1 VSQVIILCPSR
12 GRPSRALAMA
22 SSAEEMAEGR
32 IEVRI
37 LVDEDD
43 PSLPEYRA
51 LGMHVFEMPKDL
63 GFSGTLNYV
72 AKSLWHDP
80 THILGA
86 FGDDVIFRT
95 PGWDKQIEEALKT
108 PGIAYGDDLIHGEK
122 HPSAVF
128 MSASI
133 AKALGWLAL
142 PASKHQ
148 WVDDGWK
155 RLGQATGT
163 LRFVPIIVE
172 HMHPAVG
179 KAEMDDG
186 YRRVFDGENAK
197 RDYEGFEGWVKDGLH
212 ADTLKVQMLLKGRVE

>member
-1 VSQVIILCPSR
+1 
-12 GRPSRALAMA
+12 MA
-22 SSAEEMAEGR
+22 ASAEDTAEGR
-32 IEVRI
+32 VEVRI

-43 PSLPEYRA
+43 PSLPEYQA
-51 LGMHVFEMPKDL
+51 IGLDVFIMPKHL
-63 GFSGTLNYV
+63 GFSGTLNYA
-72 AKSLWHDP
+72 AKGLWHNP
-80 THILGA
+80 TRILGA

-95 PGWDKQIEEALKT
+95 PGWDQQIIEALKT

-128 MSASI
+128 MSAPI

-163 LRFVPIIVE
+163 LRFVPVVLE

-179 KAEMDDG
+179 KAEMDEG

-197 RDYEGFEGWVKDGLH
+197 RDYEGFEGWVKDGLYN
-212 ADTLKVQMLLKGRVE
+212 DSLKVRMAVYGRVE